1 MKPPRKWKEFKLSG
15 EPQSA
20 RRSKARLSVEL
31 TEGAI
36 RVYCGKRSLTIY
48 PGVDQP
54 SAETPADFVVRLDDI
69 LTWDP
74 PHETNEI
81 AIEELQKIVEAV
93 EAECEKRGL
102 VVEFD

>member
-1 MKPPRKWKEFKLSG
+1 MSG
-15 EPQSA
+15 EPHHA
-20 RRSKARLSVEL
+20 RRSKGHLSVEL

-36 RVYCGKRSLTIY
+36 RVNCGKRSLTIY
-48 PGVDQP
+48 PGSDLP
-54 SAETPADFVVRLDDI
+54 GAEAPADFVVRLDDI

-74 PHETNEI
+74 PHETTEI
-81 AIEELQKIVEAV
+81 AIEELQRIVAAI